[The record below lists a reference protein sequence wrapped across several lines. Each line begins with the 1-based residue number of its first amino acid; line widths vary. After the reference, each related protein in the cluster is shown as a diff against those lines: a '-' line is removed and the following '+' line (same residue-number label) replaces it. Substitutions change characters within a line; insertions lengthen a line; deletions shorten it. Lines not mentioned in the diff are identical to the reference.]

1 MRFLSFSRAGQSSFG
16 VLAGEGVADLGARL
30 GVTDLGAALRQRG
43 AESLRDF
50 ASGVIARNGAD
61 FAREGAEGIAAYRPV
76 VADPN
81 QIFCVGL
88 NYHEH
93 RVEAGRAET
102 AQPTI
107 FLRLPASQTG
117 HAQPMIVPRES
128 ERFDFEGEIA
138 IVIGRG
144 GRRIRPEQAFSH
156 IFGFA
161 PYNDGSI
168 RDWQAHTTQWAP
180 GKNFPDTGAFGP
192 WLADTDEVRDG
203 DVLTLETRIN
213 GEVMQHAD
221 TSMLI
226 FAIPEVI
233 AYVSTFIALQ
243 PGDVIVTGTPGGV
256 GFKRQPPRFLRAGD
270 VVEVA
275 VSQVGVLS
283 NPVVA
288 EA

>member
-1 MRFLSFSRAGQSSFG
+1 MRFLSLTRGAAAGFG
-16 VLAGEGVADLGARL
+16 ALAGDGVIDLSARL
-30 GVTDLGAALRQRG
+30 GGLDFGEALRVHG
-43 AESLRDF
+43 ADALRDL
-50 ASGVIARNGAD
+50 AARHAADFPLAGAD
-61 FAREGAEGIAAYRPV
+61 GIEAYRPV
-76 VADPN
+76 VADPR

-102 AQPTI
+102 AFPTI
-107 FLRLPASQTG
+107 FLRLAGSQTG
-117 HAQPMIVPRES
+117 HGQPLVIPRES
-128 ERFDFEGEIA
+128 ERFDYEGEIA

-144 GRRIRPEQAFSH
+144 GRRIAPGQAFSH
-156 IFGFA
+156 ILGFSC
-161 PYNDGSI
+161 YNDGSL

-192 WLADTDEVRDG
+192 WLADTDEIREG

-213 GEVMQHAD
+213 GEVLQQAD

-226 FAIPEVI
+226 FAIPEII
-233 AYVSTFIALQ
+233 AYVSSFTALL

-256 GFKRQPPRFLRAGD
+256 GFKRQPPRFMRAGD
-270 VVEVA
+270 VVEVE
-275 VSQVGVLS
+275 VGGIGTLS
-283 NPVVA
+283 NPVRQ